1 MCPGVVGWSSPRW
14 VRGLTWPWGTTSG
27 HLCAFSGAGQ
37 YPETTPWREGGP
49 LEPAAVFR
57 GSGGEKDPGA
67 GSSPFINSPSWC
79 GVSPH
84 TLQRLGSPVS
94 PERVRIDSYLAPGGQ
109 KGDGAGPLEL
119 PLTPTH
125 ISVRFVV
132 LRAPRAL
139 ASCRALGC
147 IPLGFRSVNR
157 LCAGP
162 PHRWR
167 RGPLLQLP
175 LTHLLLTF
183 HTFGVPVSHRL
194 LSSPSSLCPPGFLRF
209 RDLALK
215 VRSWVRPAVLDLL
228 HFRGEV
234 SCESSQTRATVYRG
248 LQQP

>member
-1 MCPGVVGWSSPRW
+1 MATSVLSLGLVSIQRRPRGVRVGRWSRLQFSEAQAERRTRGRAPHPSLIPPLGAVCHLTPCSAWGPQCHLRGYGSTVTW
-14 VRGLTWPWGTTSG
+14 LRGVRRGT
-27 HLCAFSGAGQ
+27 
-37 YPETTPWREGGP
+37 
-49 LEPAAVFR
+49 
-57 GSGGEKDPGA
+57 
-67 GSSPFINSPSWC
+67 
-79 GVSPH
+79 
-84 TLQRLGSPVS
+84 
-94 PERVRIDSYLAPGGQ
+94 
-109 KGDGAGPLEL
+109 GAGPLEL

-125 ISVRFVV
+125 ISVPLVV

-175 LTHLLLTF
+175 LTHLLLIF

-194 LSSPSSLCPPGFLRF
+194 LSPPSSLCPPGFLRF

-234 SCESSQTRATVYRG
+234 SCESSQTRATVCHSHEWDG
-248 LQQP
+248 LDPRSGNSAPVRPTFVQCSL